1 MRRLCCEKF
10 SDFCEVRLLD
20 EKDVEL
26 IYGLGVTNPSFYAS
40 NGFVPDK
47 NRSKGDLRLLPRGK
61 ASDDK
66 YFAGFF
72 LPGRMIAAVD
82 LIDGYPDRRTAFIGF
97 FMVNGSLRGKGTGTK
112 IIDGL
117 MNCLK
122 NQGFHFAQLAYESDN
137 RAAEAFW
144 RKNGFETQRTVETE
158 QGRLIVARRSFK
170 DMQ

>member
-1 MRRLCCEKF
+1 
-10 SDFCEVRLLD
+10 
-20 EKDVEL
+20 
-26 IYGLGVTNPSFYAS
+26 
-40 NGFVPDK
+40 
-47 NRSKGDLRLLPRGK
+47 
-61 ASDDK
+61 
-66 YFAGFF
+66 
-72 LPGRMIAAVD
+72 
-82 LIDGYPDRRTAFIGF
+82 
-97 FMVNGSLRGKGTGTK
+97 MVNGSLRGKGTGTK

-158 QGRLIVARRSFK
+158 QGRLIVARRSLK

>member
-40 NGFVPDK
+40 KGFVPDK
-47 NRSKGDLRLLPRGK
+47 NRIKADLRLLPPGK

-72 LPGRMIAAVD
+72 LSGRMIAAVD

-97 FMVNGSLRGKGTGTK
+97 LWWTAVFPGKARG
-112 IIDGL
+112 
-117 MNCLK
+117 
-122 NQGFHFAQLAYESDN
+122 
-137 RAAEAFW
+137 
-144 RKNGFETQRTVETE
+144 QR
-158 QGRLIVARRSFK
+158 
-170 DMQ
+170 